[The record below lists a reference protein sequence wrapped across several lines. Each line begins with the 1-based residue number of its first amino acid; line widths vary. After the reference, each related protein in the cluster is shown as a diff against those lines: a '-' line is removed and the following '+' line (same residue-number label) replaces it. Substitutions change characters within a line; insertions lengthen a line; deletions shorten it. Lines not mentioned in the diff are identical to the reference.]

1 MKLNIIMDSYLIKV
15 LYVYKEGENESL
27 KFTLRQYFCNKQKAA
42 DVFHALR
49 DTDNKRWKQIRTLT
63 HKNDLFLL
71 TSMKMKRRLVFFFWC
86 FQFWVF
92 CPFSPSASCIYFSC
106 QYNFLQLVKQNSI
119 SNPFWACLC
128 CHWKSSSFFIVFT
141 TTGKL

>member
-63 HKNDLFLL
+63 HKNDLFLKPNHML
-71 TSMKMKRRLVFFFWC
+71 KKHEHNTWSDNNMF
-86 FQFWVF
+86 
-92 CPFSPSASCIYFSC
+92 
-106 QYNFLQLVKQNSI
+106 
-119 SNPFWACLC
+119 
-128 CHWKSSSFFIVFT
+128 
-141 TTGKL
+141 

>member
-49 DTDNKRWKQIRTLT
+49 ADNKRWKQIRTLT

-71 TSMKMKRRLVFFFWC
+71 TSMKMKRRLVFFFD
-86 FQFWVF
+86 V
-92 CPFSPSASCIYFSC
+92 
-106 QYNFLQLVKQNSI
+106 
-119 SNPFWACLC
+119 
-128 CHWKSSSFFIVFT
+128 SSFEFFALFLLQPVVFISAVNTIFFSW
-141 TTGKL
+141 